1 MNSSANNRT
10 EQMEIDASAK
20 WPVLFFFGSA
30 LLWLL
35 LGGVMQLAA
44 AMQLHQPGFWS
55 GCEWVTH
62 GRLVPAAQNALV
74 YGWGMNAAFA
84 FGLWLMARLSATT
97 LRHGGWLFIAVK
109 FWNLGVALGVLGI
122 MGGYSTSFELLEM
135 PRFVSLILLAAYALI
150 GVWAVTT
157 FSIRNTEN
165 VYASQWY
172 IFGAAFWFPW
182 LYAIAQVML
191 FKAPVRGVLQ
201 PVVNAWYA
209 HGLYNLWFV
218 PLALAAAYYFLPK
231 ILGKPVANYYL
242 ASLAFWW
249 LAITSAFAGGSRLI
263 GAPVPVW
270 IPTMGIVAN
279 MLVVVGVVIVALN
292 LFGTLAGR
300 LEAAKSSLT
309 LRFILISIV
318 SFVLAAVMNLAL
330 SMRGFAA
337 VVQFTLL
344 DGLRDW
350 LTFYACF
357 STAMFGAA
365 YFILPRLTGKEWRS
379 VALVKVHFAA
389 TALGVLLMVAGLT
402 YAGWHQGQLLND
414 AAVPFTDITK
424 AMSFWFAYRTV
435 VLALLLLGHVAFLLN
450 FVWIACPVN
459 SRGTAAA
466 TFRPPPDLG
475 LARKEGHA

>member
-1 MNSSANNRT
+1 MNPSANNRT
-10 EQMEIDASAK
+10 EQLEIDASAK
-20 WPVLFFFGSA
+20 WPVLVFFAYG
-30 LLWLL
+30 LGWLL
-35 LGGVMQLAA
+35 LGGLMQVAA
-44 AMQLHQPGFWS
+44 AMQLHTPAFLA

-62 GRLVPAAQNALV
+62 GRLTPAAQNALV

-97 LRHGGWLFIAVK
+97 LRHGGWLFVAAK
-109 FWNLGVALGVLGI
+109 FWNTGVALGVGGI
-122 MGGYSTSFELLEM
+122 LAGYSTSFELLEM
-135 PRFVSLILLAAYALI
+135 PRFVSLLLLAAYALV
-150 GVWAVTT
+150 GVWAITT

-191 FKAPVRGVLQ
+191 FQAPVRGVLQ

-218 PLALAAAYYFLPK
+218 PVALAAAYYFLPK

-249 LAITSAFAGGSRLI
+249 LAVTSAFAGGSRLI

-279 MLVVVGVVIVALN
+279 MLVVVGVVIVAIN
-292 LFGTLAGR
+292 LFGTLSGR
-300 LEAAKSSLT
+300 FEAAKSSPT
-309 LRFILISIV
+309 LRFILLSIV
-318 SFVLAAVMNLAL
+318 SFILAAAMNLAL

-337 VVQFTLL
+337 TVQFTLL

-379 VALVKVHFAA
+379 TALVKLHFGA
-389 TALGVLLMVAGLT
+389 TALGILLMVVGLS
-402 YAGWHQGQLLND
+402 YAGWTQGRLLND
-414 AAVPFTDITK
+414 ATVSFTALTQ
-424 AMSFWFAYRTV
+424 AMTFWFAFRTGT
-435 VLALLLLGHVAFLLN
+435 LGLLLIGHVAFLIN
-450 FVWIACPVN
+450 FVWIACPIN
-459 SRGTAAA
+459 SQGTATA
-466 TFRPPPDLG
+466 TLRTPPALS
-475 LARKEGHA
+475 LEGHA